1 MQSDV
6 VGLLHAALSLAC
18 MWRALA
24 CSKGWWQLVA
34 DGDEELGRLSLQL
47 LLPFFVLGQDE
58 CEEMSDIA
66 A

>member
-1 MQSDV
+1 
-6 VGLLHAALSLAC
+6 
-18 MWRALA
+18 
-24 CSKGWWQLVA
+24 VA

-47 LLPFFVLGQDE
+47 LLPYFVLGQDE